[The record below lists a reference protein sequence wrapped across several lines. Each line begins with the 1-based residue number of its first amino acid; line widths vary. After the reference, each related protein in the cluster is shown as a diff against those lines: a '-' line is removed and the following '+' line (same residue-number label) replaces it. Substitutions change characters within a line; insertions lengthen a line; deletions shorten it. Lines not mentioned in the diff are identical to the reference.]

1 MKKNRPHPVFYAF
14 GILMIMGV
22 VYQGNPHHYFPFMNK
37 EKDVDSKAEASR
49 LPSSLPV
56 HSSSG
61 SSSMSSPSEV
71 KFSSNLTDRG
81 SESSSVMST
90 TGLSSSTTY
99 QKNKYGFDEKVGTV
113 KKSGDGK
120 YEVYEK
126 NKYGFDEKV
135 GSIRQQSSNSK
146 RYDTYRKNKYGFEE
160 KAGSIR
166 QVSKDRKA
174 IYEKNKYG
182 FEEKVGSMRKNSSGG
197 YDVYRK
203 NKYGFEERVGSVK

>member
-14 GILMIMGV
+14 GFLMIMGV

-37 EKDVDSKAEASR
+37 EKDGDSKIESSR

-56 HSSSG
+56 HSSSSSSG
-61 SSSMSSPSEV
+61 SSMSSSSDL
-71 KFSSNLTDRG
+71 KFSSNLTGRDSGNPSIVSTSG
-81 SESSSVMST
+81 S
-90 TGLSSSTTY
+90 GSSTTY
-99 QKNKYGFDEKVGTV
+99 Q
-113 KKSGDGK
+113 
-120 YEVYEK
+120 K

-146 RYDTYRKNKYGFEE
+146 NYDTYRKNKYGFEE
-160 KAGSIR
+160 KTGSIK

-182 FEEKVGSMRKNSSGG
+182 FEEKVGSMKKNSSGG

>member
-14 GILMIMGV
+14 GFLMIMGV

-37 EKDVDSKAEASR
+37 EKDGNSKAESSSV
-49 LPSSLPV
+49 PSSLPIY
-56 HSSSG
+56 SSSG

-71 KFSSNLTDRG
+71 KFSSNLTERG

-99 QKNKYGFDEKVGTV
+99 QKNKYGFEERVGSV

-126 NKYGFDEKV
+126 NKYGFECSWKKK
-135 GSIRQQSSNSK
+135 IF
-146 RYDTYRKNKYGFEE
+146 T
-160 KAGSIR
+160 
-166 QVSKDRKA
+166 
-174 IYEKNKYG
+174 
-182 FEEKVGSMRKNSSGG
+182 
-197 YDVYRK
+197 
-203 NKYGFEERVGSVK
+203 